1 MATKTKLEKRVKEIM
16 ETCEKEIMSS
26 EIAIPFYEKELT
38 LITNDG
44 EKAKVELKIKQ
55 IKDSMEF
62 NKRFLEHLKQ
72 Y

>member
-16 ETCEKEIMSS
+16 DTCEKEIMSS
-26 EIAIPFYEKELT
+26 EIAIPFYEKELS
-38 LITNDG
+38 LVTNDA
-44 EKAKVELKIKQ
+44 EKAKVELKVKQ